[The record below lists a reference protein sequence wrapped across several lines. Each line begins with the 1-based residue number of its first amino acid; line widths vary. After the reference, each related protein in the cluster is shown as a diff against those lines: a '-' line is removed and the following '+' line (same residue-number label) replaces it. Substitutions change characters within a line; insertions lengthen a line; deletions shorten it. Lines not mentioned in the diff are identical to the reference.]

1 MSALLEVPR
10 LSDLDELPV
19 DVVPAEEPGVVSVTS
34 WANDGS
40 VVTLT
45 WDETAGSV
53 QVRWAEAE
61 EERLL
66 VVRETASKVSVR
78 ENHGQIEFWVWSDS
92 EGLGGQLV
100 VRVGDRVRVSDALL
114 RK

>member
-1 MSALLEVPR
+1 MSALMEVPR
-10 LSDLDELPV
+10 LSDLDGLPV
-19 DVVPAEEPGVVSVTS
+19 EIVSSEEPGVVSVTS

-53 QVRWAEAE
+53 HVRWAEAD
-61 EERLL
+61 EERLVL
-66 VVRETASKVSVR
+66 EREMASKVSVR
-78 ENHGQIEFWVWSDS
+78 EDRGRIEFWIWSDAG
-92 EGLGGQLV
+92 GLGGQLV
-100 VRVGDRVRVSDALL
+100 VRVGDHVGVSDALL